1 MENLTKLYDIA
12 LLYGYKPI
20 DRVSKVLN
28 CRNNPT
34 YLLTINDNLIIFDL
48 AAEHSIGWDYNTK
61 YVSVYDLIFENQGD
75 WTNSFAYALLKAMVE
90 LNEYKFTTND
100 HYRDCSVFNYCFV
113 NLRQNRLNGLIEKRG
128 LIWLF
133 DFLKPLL

>member
-1 MENLTKLYDIA
+1 MEIQNLIKLYDIA

-20 DRVSKVLN
+20 DRVSIVLN
-28 CRNNPT
+28 CRNNKT
-34 YLLTINDNLIIFDL
+34 YFLSIKDNLIICDL
-48 AAEHSIGWDYNTK
+48 AAERSIGWDYNTK
-61 YVSVYDLIFENQGD
+61 YVSVYDLVFEHQGD

-113 NLRQNRLNGLIEKRG
+113 NLRLNRPNEKGGLV
-128 LIWLF
+128 WLF
-133 DFLKPLL
+133 NFLKPLL